1 MDLIHPAGGSD
12 GKLDAERTVQILREA
27 LQTRSGPAELGQ
39 VSLDREAAAAFIADH
54 ATFLSSIAE
63 QAGFPKA
70 RILCDVLYV
79 SVFGEAAPT

>member
-1 MDLIHPAGGSD
+1 
-12 GKLDAERTVQILREA
+12 VQVLREA
-27 LQTRSGPAELGQ
+27 LQGASGPADLGQ
-39 VSLDREAAAAFIADH
+39 VALDRETVAAFIADH

-63 QAGFPKA
+63 RAGFPKA